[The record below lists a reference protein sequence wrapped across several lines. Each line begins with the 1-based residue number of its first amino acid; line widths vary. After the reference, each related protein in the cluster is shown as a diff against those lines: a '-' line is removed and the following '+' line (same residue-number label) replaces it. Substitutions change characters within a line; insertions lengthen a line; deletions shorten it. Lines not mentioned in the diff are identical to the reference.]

1 MNNNILL
8 PDGTVVLCCMD
19 YGLKHI
25 LGNIFTNTFEEIM
38 NGEEM
43 RKVKEGMDG
52 NETLDIL
59 CRNCSYAHA
68 VMEQEA

>member
-25 LGNIFTNTFEEIM
+25 LGNILTDTFEEIM
-38 NGEEM
+38 DGEEM
-43 RKVKEGMDG
+43 RKVKEGMNG

-59 CRNCSYAHA
+59 CRNCSYAHVA
-68 VMEQEA
+68 M